1 MGGNP
6 HASLLMGTNAHGA
19 VASEVRNVVDKT
31 VVREFQAVLMSLHAY
46 FFNSPDDLRAKAF
59 VDHMLSPSKT
69 PIEETILQT
78 YAKYMAD
85 HLVKPTL
92 AGMKL
97 LVYVLEGH
105 SDGKHLPNGAAQRR
119 RDARMKEYQEAKDG
133 VEGADYRKCIGVP
146 DCAVTAV
153 IAEVNSRTTKCV
165 VSFVVPPGEAD
176 PFLAEMS
183 KDPETVVCV
192 DSNDGDI
199 GTLFFHPKDQAILHY
214 DCAWE
219 VPPVGSTSKRV
230 TLHSKITTPAQLFS
244 MKTISISKTKEIQI
258 DFSKWDKLKMVAF
271 CLAVSTN
278 GDYMKGMYN
287 SCFCI
292 FIVNGTYVPT

>member
-97 LVYVLEGH
+97 LVYVFENCMEIFYSVLFK
-105 SDGKHLPNGAAQRR
+105 SNRTIIVMLYVYIYFNKKKAFIKINLNVHL
-119 RDARMKEYQEAKDG
+119 
-133 VEGADYRKCIGVP
+133 I
-146 DCAVTAV
+146 
-153 IAEVNSRTTKCV
+153 
-165 VSFVVPPGEAD
+165 
-176 PFLAEMS
+176 
-183 KDPETVVCV
+183 
-192 DSNDGDI
+192 
-199 GTLFFHPKDQAILHY
+199 
-214 DCAWE
+214 
-219 VPPVGSTSKRV
+219 
-230 TLHSKITTPAQLFS
+230 
-244 MKTISISKTKEIQI
+244 
-258 DFSKWDKLKMVAF
+258 
-271 CLAVSTN
+271 
-278 GDYMKGMYN
+278 
-287 SCFCI
+287 
-292 FIVNGTYVPT
+292 